1 LERRSVKTGA
11 RFFFT
16 DASPRLCSVATALPS
31 MHLPFNGI
39 VLQLRLF
46 VGDLKVGGKFVDLG
60 AASAF
65 GLVWQSGS
73 LLALCSE

>member
-1 LERRSVKTGA
+1 
-11 RFFFT
+11 
-16 DASPRLCSVATALPS
+16 
-31 MHLPFNGI
+31 MHLLCNGI

-46 VGDLKVGGKFVDLG
+46 VGDLKVGGKFVALG
-60 AASAF
+60 AASAS